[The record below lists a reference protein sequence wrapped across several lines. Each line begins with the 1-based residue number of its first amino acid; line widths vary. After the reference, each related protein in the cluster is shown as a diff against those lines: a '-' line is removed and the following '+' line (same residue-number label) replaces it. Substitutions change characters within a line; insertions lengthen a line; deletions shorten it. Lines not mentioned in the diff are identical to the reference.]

1 MLYELIR
8 DSSLLT
14 PVVLIGASA
23 LVPVPFLDDIAKAYL
38 EKRLFRLLAE
48 KEGLELSK
56 EEQSHLTQH
65 PGSGCCLVGCL
76 GSALIYPFKKVLRKV
91 FFFLEI
97 KRSVDQS
104 TTALAQAYLFRL
116 TLRNDLWRPGGP
128 VESADVVRESI
139 QAACHSQGVKPLETA
154 IRHGFE
160 GAKGTLSDFASKL
173 ADKVSGADDSEEKIS
188 SVVDRL
194 EEEETEELKGLT
206 RSLSDSLN
214 DVSQPYL
221 EKFSATFEKQL
232 QAAQIAAAA
241 AATERESRP
250 A

>member
-1 MLYELIR
+1 MLYELVK

-23 LVPVPFLDDIAKAYL
+23 LVPVPFLDDFAKAYL

-65 PGSGCCLVGCL
+65 SGSSCCLVGCL
-76 GSALIYPFKKVLRKV
+76 GSALIYPFKKILRKV

-116 TLRNDLWRPGGP
+116 TLRKDLWRPGGP
-128 VESADVVRESI
+128 VESADVVREAI
-139 QAACHSQGVKPLETA
+139 LAACHSQGVKPLEDA
-154 IRHGFE
+154 RQVSFDHL
-160 GAKGTLSDFASKL
+160 ACHLSIKWL
-173 ADKVSGADDSEEKIS
+173 I
-188 SVVDRL
+188 
-194 EEEETEELKGLT
+194 
-206 RSLSDSLN
+206 
-214 DVSQPYL
+214 
-221 EKFSATFEKQL
+221 
-232 QAAQIAAAA
+232 I
-241 AATERESRP
+241 
-250 A
+250 